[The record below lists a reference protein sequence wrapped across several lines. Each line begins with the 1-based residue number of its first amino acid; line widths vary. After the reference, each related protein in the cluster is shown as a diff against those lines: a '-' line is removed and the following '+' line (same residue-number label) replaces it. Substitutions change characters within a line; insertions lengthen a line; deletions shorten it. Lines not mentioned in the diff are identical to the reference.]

1 MQDNDIFKMEPGQQ
15 GFLMPDYTRTVS
27 RTVTIPIEQFEAL
40 IDAEARTTILLDL
53 LFGFAELGPRQG
65 ELYFYKAN
73 QILKSLYPGHYSMTL
88 EKLEGGAK

>member
-1 MQDNDIFKMEPGQQ
+1 MQDNDIFEMKPGQH
-15 GFLMPDYTRTVS
+15 GFLMPDYT

-40 IDAEARTTILLDL
+40 SDAEARTTILLDL

-73 QILKSLYPGHYSMTL
+73 QILKSLYPGQYSMTL